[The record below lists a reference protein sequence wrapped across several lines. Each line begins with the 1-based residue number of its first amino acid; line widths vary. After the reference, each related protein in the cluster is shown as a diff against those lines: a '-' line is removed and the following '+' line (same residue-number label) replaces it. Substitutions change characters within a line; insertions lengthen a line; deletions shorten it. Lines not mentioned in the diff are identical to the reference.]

1 MLATPGSLPLGAG
14 PWGYEMKWDGVRAL
28 VECAD
33 GRTRLTSRNDK
44 DMTVSYPELH
54 GLATALGHD
63 ALLDGEIVAFDQ
75 AGRPSFG
82 LLQQRMH
89 ISKAADA
96 AKRAEQAPAVFLA
109 FDLVEL
115 DGVSLLDQPYRD
127 RRELL
132 ESLELSAAHWQVP
145 PAFDGDA
152 EQALAVSREHGL
164 EGIVA
169 KRLDSRYQAG
179 RRSHDWL
186 KIKFVKTQE
195 VVLGGWRPGQG
206 RRTSTI
212 GSLLLGVPTP
222 EGLRYAGHVG
232 TGFSEE
238 MLNELS
244 ARLTALER
252 PSSPF
257 SELLPSADRRDAHW
271 VKPTLV
277 GEVAFTEWTADHR
290 LRHPAWRGL
299 RPDKSP
305 ADVVYEG

>member
-1 MLATPGSLPLGAG
+1 
-14 PWGYEMKWDGVRAL
+14 MKWDGVRAI
-28 VECAD
+28 VECV
-33 GRTRLTSRNDK
+33 GGTTRLTSRNDN

-54 GLATALGHD
+54 GLAAALGTD

-89 ISKAADA
+89 ISKTADA
-96 AKRAEQAPAVFLA
+96 AKRAEQTPAVFLA
-109 FDLVEL
+109 FDLLEL
-115 DGVSLLDQPYRD
+115 DGVSLLNQPYRD

-132 ESLELSAAHWQVP
+132 DSLELSAAHWQVP

-152 EQALAVSREHGL
+152 DEALAVSRAHGL

-186 KIKFVKTQE
+186 KIKFAKTQE

-206 RRTSTI
+206 RRANTI
-212 GSLLLGVPTP
+212 GSLLLGVPTH

-232 TGFSEE
+232 TGFTDAV
-238 MLNELS
+238 LADLS
-244 ARLTALER
+244 AALSTLEQ

-257 SELLPSADRRDAHW
+257 NELLPSADRRDAHW
-271 VKPTLV
+271 VQPTLV
-277 GEVAFTEWTADHR
+277 GEVAFTEWTGDHR
-290 LRHPAWRGL
+290 LRHPTWRGL
-299 RPDKSP
+299 RPDKAP
-305 ADVVYEG
+305 QDVVYET